1 MSSPTGLSRQAVRA
15 AVKIREQLC
24 APAWTQGLENLPRDE
39 WETLRKSLWRLR
51 QVESR
56 GWRAAGRELLSDID
70 YQSLRLINQLQTFR
84 TQLALPART
93 NRIATASQIAAD
105 LVALENEFESVQID
119 LRGKT
124 VTVQTEPIVL
134 EELWLGPF
142 DICLTWERIG
152 VRRAYEVIAKE
163 PQTPSNDED
172 VTHPHV
178 RGNLLC
184 EGDAARPIQASL
196 AGGLLFDFFLLV
208 RQTLETYNSS
218 SPYVALKHWNGTRC
232 QDCGWGMDEDDASSC
247 DACGGHL
254 CSECSRYC
262 EKCGQFFCRAC
273 SASCSAC
280 DRIFCR
286 SCLVDPPEAFSRL
299 CAGCHQKEEES
310 HDAEPADDTPPAV
323 LSLCLGQAA
332 AAA

>member
-1 MSSPTGLSRQAVRA
+1 MPIPNGLPRQAVRA
-15 AVKIREQLC
+15 AVKIHERLM
-24 APAWTQGLENLPRDE
+24 APAWTQGLENLPRGE
-39 WETLRKSLWRLR
+39 WEMLRKSLWRLR

-56 GWRAAGRELLSDID
+56 GWLAAGRELLSDID
-70 YQSLRLINQLQTFR
+70 YQSLLLINQLQTFR
-84 TQLALPART
+84 TQLAVPAR
-93 NRIATASQIAAD
+93 NSRIATASQIAAD
-105 LVALENEFESVQID
+105 LVALENEFESVQIN

-124 VTVQTEPIVL
+124 VTVQTQPIVL
-134 EELWLGPF
+134 EELWLGSF
-142 DICLTWERIG
+142 DICLSWERIG

-218 SPYVALKHWNGTRC
+218 SPYVSLKNWNGSRC
-232 QDCGWGMDEDDASSC
+232 QDCGWGMDEDDSSTC
-247 DACGGHL
+247 DACDGHL
-254 CSECSRYC
+254 CGECSSYC
-262 EKCGQFFCRAC
+262 EACGQYFCHECSSSCNAC
-273 SASCSAC
+273 E
-280 DRIFCR
+280 RTFCF
-286 SCLVDPPEAFSRL
+286 SCLADPPEALRRL
-299 CAGCHQKEEES
+299 CAGCRKKEEDS
-310 HDAEPADDTPPAV
+310 HDVEPSDDTAAAV
-323 LSLCLGQAA
+323 HAVCLGQAA